1 VILPGDIAG
10 LAGHVRSGAISAETV
25 VRMAL
30 DDIAARD
37 PALNCFTA
45 IFTEHAL
52 QEARRIDADLSSG
65 HSPGTLAGV
74 PFAAKDLFDV
84 AGRTTRAGSKLRLA
98 AAPAERDAVLV
109 RRLKAA
115 GAILLG
121 LLNMDEFAYGFS
133 TENTHYGTTRNP
145 YDTARI
151 AGGSSGGSAASVAAG
166 LVPFAL
172 GSDTNGSIRVPAA
185 LCGVYGMKPTFGR
198 LPRTGIAAFS
208 ASLDHGGHFARSA
221 RDLAAVYACMA
232 GPDAGDPACVADPVP
247 ETGTSPEDW
256 QGLRVGLLG
265 GWFRD
270 GATEAALTATEKVAA
285 AFHAARPLDLP
296 EVARARSA
304 AFCITAAEGGNLH
317 LDDLRRRPADF
328 DPGTRERFLAGAL
341 LPANVLLQAQR
352 FRRWFQGQVA
362 KIFTGFDLLLA
373 PATPCAAPL
382 IGQDG
387 MQLGQAHIPVRANLG
402 IYTQPISF
410 IGLPVIS
417 VPVHVP
423 GELPLGVQMI
433 GKPWSE
439 YLLLDVAAKLEEAGA
454 IGFVPPPPRAP

>member
-1 VILPGDIAG
+1 VILSEDITA
-10 LAGHVRSGAISAETV
+10 LAGSVRSGAISAEALV
-25 VRMAL
+25 QVAL

-45 IFTEHAL
+45 TFAENSL
-52 QEARRIDADLSSG
+52 EEARRIDADLASG
-65 HSPGTLAGV
+65 HPAGVLAGV
-74 PFAAKDLFDV
+74 PFAAKELFDV
-84 AGRTTRAGSKLRLA
+84 AGRTTRAGSKLRLTS
-98 AAPAERDAVLV
+98 APAERDAVLV

-121 LLNMDEFAYGFS
+121 VLNMDEFAYGFS
-133 TENTHYGTTRNP
+133 TENAHYGTTRNP
-145 YDTARI
+145 YDTARL

-198 LPRTGIAAFS
+198 LPRTGMTPFS
-208 ASLDHGGHFARSA
+208 ASLDHAGHFARSA
-221 RDLAAVYACMA
+221 RDLAAVYACMTGA
-232 GPDAGDPACVADPVP
+232 DADDPASVSDPAQEASTAP
-247 ETGTSPEDW
+247 PDW
-256 QGLRVGLLG
+256 QSLSVGLVG

-270 GATEAALTATEKVAA
+270 GATEAALAATDKVAA
-285 AFHAARPLDLP
+285 AFQATRPVDLP

-317 LDDLRRRPADF
+317 LDDLRRRPAEF
-328 DPGTRERFLAGAL
+328 DPGTRDRFMAGAL
-341 LPANVLLQAQR
+341 LPANALLQAQR

-362 KIFTGFDLLLA
+362 QIFTGFDLLLA

-382 IGQDG
+382 IGQDS
-387 MQLGQAHIPVRANLG
+387 MQVGQAHIPVRANLG

-423 GELPLGVQMI
+423 GELPLGVQII

-439 YLLLDVAAKLEEAGA
+439 NLLLDVAARLEAAGV
-454 IGFVPPPPRAP
+454 IGFVPPPRPP